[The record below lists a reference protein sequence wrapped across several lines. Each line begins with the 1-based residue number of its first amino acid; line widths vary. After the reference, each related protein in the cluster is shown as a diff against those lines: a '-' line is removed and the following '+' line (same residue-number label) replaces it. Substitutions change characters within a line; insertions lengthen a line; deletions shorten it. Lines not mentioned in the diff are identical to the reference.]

1 MSERK
6 VRVRFAPSPTGYPH
20 IGNIRTALFN
30 WLFARHSEGRFIVRI
45 EDTDVTRK
53 VEGAVDAI
61 LDSLEW
67 LEIDWDE
74 GPRVGGEYGPYRQS
88 ERLDLYRKHVQQL
101 LEGGHAY
108 KCYCSPE
115 RLAQMRA
122 EMAERKESMRSYDR
136 RCRNL
141 SQEERDKLEAQDITP
156 VVRFKTPLEGQTSF
170 NDLIKGEV
178 TFDNSTLDD
187 FVLLKSDGYPTYH
200 LANIVDDHLMQISHV
215 LRADEWLSSTP
226 RHILL
231 YSALGYEPPLFAH
244 LPMILGRDRSKLSK
258 RHGAT
263 SITEYRKQ
271 GYLPQAMM
279 NFLALLGWSLDDKTE
294 LFSKEEL
301 VQHFSIERISK
312 TAAIFDREK
321 LDWMNGV
328 YIRKDAIVEP
338 PPAMAVAKGLP
349 PKVSTDFVDRLWEA
363 LDNDL
368 PPEVRRPTK
377 EYVEQIAPL
386 IVERLKTL
394 KEAAELFK
402 FFFVEPVPQTIQPT
416 SIPSEEKVPTPTVI
430 AEKLVYDTN
439 LILGKK
445 LTKESA
451 VVGLEAALEKLR
463 DIAFDASSLELALR
477 SLAAELGLKTG
488 EFFGLLRVATT
499 GRTAAPPLFETMAVL
514 GKDRCLKRIKLALD
528 MLRGKP

>member
-30 WLFARHSEGRFIVRI
+30 WLFARHSGGSFIVRI

-67 LEIDWDE
+67 LEIAWDE

-101 LEGGHAY
+101 LDRGHAY

-122 EMAERKESMRSYDR
+122 EMAERKESMRTYDR

-141 SQEERDKLEAQDITP
+141 SQEERDKLETQGITP

-244 LPMILGRDRSKLSK
+244 LPMILGSDRSKLSK

-263 SITEYRKQ
+263 SITEYRDQ

-294 LFSKEEL
+294 IFSKEEL

-312 TAAIFDREK
+312 TAAIFNVDK
-321 LDWMNGV
+321 LDWMNGF
-328 YIRKDAIVEP
+328 YIRKDAIVEV
-338 PPAMAVAKGLP
+338 PPARTDAEGLP
-349 PKVSTDFVDRLWEA
+349 PKVSTDFADRLLEA

-394 KEAAELFK
+394 KEAAESFG
-402 FFFVEPVPQTIQPT
+402 FFFVDE
-416 SIPSEEKVPTPTVI
+416 
-430 AEKLVYDTN
+430 LVYDTN
-439 LILGKK
+439 LLLGKK

-451 VVGLEAALEKLR
+451 IVGLEAALEKLR

-528 MLRGKP
+528 RLRGKP